1 MNVSD
6 VVDRTADGIDQSRT
20 AANGIVLVGHLGDVT
35 ELYRDLEA

>member
-20 AANGIVLVGHLGDVT
+20 AANGIIIVGHFGNIT
-35 ELYRDLEA
+35 ELHAVV